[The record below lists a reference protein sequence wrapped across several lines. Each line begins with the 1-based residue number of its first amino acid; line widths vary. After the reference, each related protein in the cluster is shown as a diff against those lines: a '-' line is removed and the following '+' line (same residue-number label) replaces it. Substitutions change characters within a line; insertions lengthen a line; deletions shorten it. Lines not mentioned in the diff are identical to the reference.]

1 MGVSVMELQDI
12 KSIDGLKDQAGI
24 YGVMIGQIADNLQDV
39 KKLVS
44 DKVDIDVYSD
54 FLDQVSEAQSRLYEA
69 AKILAE
75 VDEE

>member
-1 MGVSVMELQDI
+1 MELQDI